1 MPEEFWLSM
10 LWIALPPHQ
19 LFGWA
24 SQWAVLDVTIMEFDP
39 LQQKE
44 FYEYQAFFNNINERG
59 KDSSTLTPPFITAT
73 ASQQEE
79 LVELDQRLKEARLV
93 LADMD
98 EEINSGQ
105 QVWEDS

>member
-1 MPEEFWLSM
+1 MGC
-10 LWIALPPHQ
+10 ARCH
-19 LFGWA
+19 
-24 SQWAVLDVTIMEFDP
+24 DHKFDP

-44 FYEYQAFFNNINERG
+44 FYEFSAFFNNINERG
-59 KDSSTLTPPFITAT
+59 KGFKYVNSPPFITAPT

-93 LADMD
+93 FADMD
-98 EEINSGQ
+98 EEITSGQ